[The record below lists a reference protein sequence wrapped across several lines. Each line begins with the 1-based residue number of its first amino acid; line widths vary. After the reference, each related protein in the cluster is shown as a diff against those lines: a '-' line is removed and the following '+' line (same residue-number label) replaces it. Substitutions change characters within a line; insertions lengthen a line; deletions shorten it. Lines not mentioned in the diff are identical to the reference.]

1 MAAQTIEIVELLQED
16 NPMINK
22 LKDVFRSMTVAN
34 LLCLICLEENEL
46 YKNVYIDFLNR
57 YEQKGCDAG

>member
-1 MAAQTIEIVELLQED
+1 
-16 NPMINK
+16 MINK